1 MKTRKKI
8 FFEKFFVMQK
18 HSLTHQQQL
27 KQTAAQTVQL
37 MRLIELS
44 TTNLEQEIIKEV
56 EENPAL
62 EFDHDIE
69 IHEEEIPEKEQNTLA
84 ELSEFY
90 DNDEYDSYDDYR
102 LQDSNRSKDD
112 VYSFPTASYDN
123 SFQEN
128 LLHQLRE
135 YDLAEKDS
143 LIAEYLIGCLDDSGY
158 LLVDLQNIVMDF
170 LLTYNMQITAKEV
183 EDVLKTVVQQLEPVG
198 VGARNIQECLSLQLN
213 LKNETPTVKLA
224 QKILNEYFDLFSK
237 KQYDKLQSALHIT
250 NEILKKSINEI
261 LKLQPYPVF
270 SSGTMDSKAAHI
282 TPDFI
287 ITIEDGKLLL
297 SLNNY
302 HIPKLKVNQEFKN
315 QFELHQP
322 HLSKEKKWEAEQFIK
337 ENVAQAKSFI
347 GTLNLRELVL
357 FDTMYAIMDKQRAYF
372 LSGDDKDLKPMI
384 LKDIATRVHLDIS
397 TISRVSN
404 SKYVQTPF
412 GTIPLKHLFSESIG
426 SEDVSSKEVKSI
438 ITELIANENKSK
450 PITDD
455 ALCNILKQKGYEI
468 ARRTV
473 AKYREQMGIPVARL
487 RKEI

>member
-1 MKTRKKI
+1 
-8 FFEKFFVMQK
+8 MQK
-18 HSLTHQQQL
+18 HSLTQQQQL

-44 TTNLEQEIIKEV
+44 TTNLEQEIIKEI

-62 EFDHDIE
+62 EIDQDIE
-69 IHEEEIPEKEQNTLA
+69 IQEKEMQEKEMQEPEHNTLD
-84 ELSEFY
+84 ELADFY
-90 DNDEYDSYDDYR
+90 DNDEYDSYNDYR
-102 LQDSNRSKDD
+102 LQNNNKSKDD
-112 VYSFPTASYDN
+112 VSYFPTASYDN

-128 LLHQLRE
+128 LLQQLRE
-135 YDLAEKDS
+135 YDLSEKDF

-158 LLVDLQNIVMDF
+158 LLVDLQNITMDF
-170 LLTYNMQITAKEV
+170 LLYYYIRITNDEV
-183 EDVLKTVVQQLEPVG
+183 EYILKNVVQQLDPVG
-198 VGARNIQECLSLQLN
+198 VGARNIKECLILQLN
-213 LKNETPTVKLA
+213 IKEETPNILLA
-224 QKILNEYFDLFSK
+224 KKILNEHFDFFSK
-237 KQYDKLQSALHIT
+237 KQYDKLQSALHI
-250 NEILKKSINEI
+250 NSDALKKSVNEI

-270 SSGTMDSKAAHI
+270 SSNAMDNRAMQI

-287 ITIEDGKLLL
+287 ITIEDGKLVLN
-297 SLNNY
+297 LNNY
-302 HIPKLKVNQEFKN
+302 HIPKLKLNQEFKN
-315 QFELHQP
+315 QFALHHP
-322 HLSKEKKWEAEQFIK
+322 HLSKEKKLEAEQFIK

-397 TISRVSN
+397 TISRVSS

-426 SEDVSSKEVKSI
+426 SEDVSSKEVKSM
-438 ITELIANENKSK
+438 ITEIIEKENKSK
-450 PITDD
+450 PITDEM
-455 ALCNILKQKGYEI
+455 LCKLLKQKGYEI
-468 ARRTV
+468 ARRTI
-473 AKYREQMGIPVARL
+473 AKYREQLNIPVSRL